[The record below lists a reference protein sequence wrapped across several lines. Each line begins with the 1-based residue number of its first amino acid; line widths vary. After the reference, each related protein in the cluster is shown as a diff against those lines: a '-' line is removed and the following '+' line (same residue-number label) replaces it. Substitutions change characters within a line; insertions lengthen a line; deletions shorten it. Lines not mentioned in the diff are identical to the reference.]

1 MFMVA
6 GQLVLCAGM
15 TISRPQCV
23 GDSSVAGGRIGQIAG
38 HYDNY
43 ARSVKRSVMAVSKVS
58 VSLRVSS
65 YMKIR
70 ADEETFY
77 RFGWSGSAGL
87 HFSPKRYH
95 THWRNMQ

>member
-1 MFMVA
+1 MQKHASRGWLIDRGVMSLLFMFMVA

-43 ARSVKRSVMAVSKVS
+43 ARSVKRCQFELSDLACRIGHS
-58 VSLRVSS
+58 
-65 YMKIR
+65 
-70 ADEETFY
+70 
-77 RFGWSGSAGL
+77 
-87 HFSPKRYH
+87 
-95 THWRNMQ
+95 